1 MNRPR
6 ERIDGLAEEAVK
18 LSEALVQRAT
28 ITKRVQELRSRLTGS
43 AVVQEGEQPPE
54 NPQELFAELDRLFV
68 QLADLIARINRTNL
82 TAKLTGGETLTNA
95 LARRDVL
102 RSRSEIVR
110 AVAEAATAPG
120 DRYSRTEIKKVPT
133 VDIAALRKQADALSQ
148 EYRELDF
155 AIQEANWA
163 TELIDA

>member
-1 MNRPR
+1 M
-6 ERIDGLAEEAVK
+6 K

-28 ITKRVQELRSRLTGS
+28 ITKRIHELRSRLVGS
-43 AVVQEGEQPPE
+43 AVVQEDEQPPE

-82 TAKLTGGETLTNA
+82 TATLTGGETLTNA

-102 RSRSEIVR
+102 RLRAEIVR
-110 AVAEAATAPG
+110 SVAEAATAPG
-120 DRYSRTEIKKVPT
+120 NRYSRTEIKMVPT
-133 VDIAALRKQADALSQ
+133 VDVAALRKQADALSQ